1 MKIQVNTDR
10 NVEGGDDLSAMVE
23 GAVNSALAHFEDRIT
38 RVEVHLGDED
48 GAKKGVND
56 KRCTMEARPANMQ
69 PVAVTAHDN
78 TLEQATRSAARKL
91 ANLLESTFGRIDRRD

>member
-10 NVEGGDDLSAMVE
+10 NVDGGEALTEMVE
-23 GAVNSALAHFEDRIT
+23 AEVNSALANFAARLT

-56 KRCTMEARPANMQ
+56 KRCMMEARPANMQ
-69 PVAVTAHDN
+69 PVAVTAHEN
-78 TLEQATRSAARKL
+78 TLEQACREAGRKM
-91 ANLLESTFGRIDRRD
+91 ASLLESTFGRVDRMD

>member
-10 NVEGGDDLSAMVE
+10 NVEGGEALTEMVE
-23 GAVNSALAHFEDRIT
+23 AEVNSALANFADRLT

-56 KRCTMEARPANMQ
+56 KRCTMEARPANMK
-69 PVAVTAHDN
+69 PVAVTAHDD
-78 TLEQATRSAARKL
+78 TLEQACREAARKM
-91 ANLLESTFGRIDRRD
+91 ASLLESTFGKADRRD

>member
-10 NVEGGDDLSAMVE
+10 NVEGGEALTAMAE
-23 GAVNSALAHFEDRIT
+23 AEINAALANFVDRLT
-38 RVEVHLGDED
+38 RVEVHFGDED

-56 KRCTMEARPANMQ
+56 KRCVMEARPASMQ

-78 TLEQATRSAARKL
+78 TLEQACRAAARKL
-91 ANLLESTFGRIDRRD
+91 ASLLESTFGRVDRWD

>member
-10 NVEGGDDLSAMVE
+10 NVEGGQELTAMVE
-23 GAVNSALAHFEDRIT
+23 AEVNSALANLADRLT

-69 PVAVTAHDN
+69 PVAVTAHDD
-78 TLEQATRSAARKL
+78 TLEQATRAAARKMVS
-91 ANLLESTFGRIDRRD
+91 LLESTFGRVDRRD